1 MNGRVLAFLM
11 VSIIIV
17 GTGCQTVGV
26 YETKSTPYSEPIYE
40 TQTIP
45 YKHTYL
51 EDVVIPYE
59 AEEIVPIKVQLQPIV
74 TESKTVALLRFA
86 GAVKETNEQ
95 AVAGIQLGFEQ
106 VQNELYYKENPQ
118 RKVEFI
124 RRIALTNILSESQL
138 YDLGPEVYETLKKQ
152 FDIDYICTATMLSP
166 IDYIVELQIQ
176 DMQGN
181 VLLSGLPGVFEGNS
195 WIDIGRKIGYFAL
208 DYRYKTELVPKMMP
222 KTRIE
227 QVQKSETLYREE
239 RVQTGVVTKY
249 ISSRV
254 KTGEKV
260 EVIPEAMAAVVI
272 SILLLIIVGATQ

>member
-1 MNGRVLAFLM
+1 MRRKLF
-11 VSIIIV
+11 
-17 GTGCQTVGV
+17 
-26 YETKSTPYSEPIYE
+26 PIN
-40 TQTIP
+40 
-45 YKHTYL
+45 TYL
-51 EDVVIPYE
+51 EDVVIPHE

-272 SILLLIIVGATQ
+272 SILLLIIVRATQ